1 MILIFARRGQAN
13 REYQL
18 IRDQYLIAGKTL
30 TRLYHLYAAH
40 QSPEPSPVLL
50 SAYSW
55 ITPDGSSVRN
65 LPSTNTTPVE
75 SEDAAL
81 NLVSTPSLTPEAGLN
96 DGNSPVDFFATVTSF
111 RPQSALP
118 TYTPVISDRVIYVG
132 SLIVDMSAPVV
143 LLQV

>member
-18 IRDQYLIAGKTL
+18 IRDQYLIAGKL
-30 TRLYHLYAAH
+30 ETRLCHLYAAH

-55 ITPDGSSVRN
+55 ITPDGSRVWN
-65 LPSTNTTPVE
+65 FPSWNTTPTLPGV
-75 SEDAAL
+75 AAP
-81 NLVSTPSLTPEAGLN
+81 NFVAAPSYVPVVALN
-96 DGNSPVDFFATVTSF
+96 DGNSEVDAFATVTSF

-118 TYTPVISDRVIYVG
+118 TYTPVISDRVISVG
-132 SLIVDMSAPVV
+132 SLIVDKSAPVV